1 MITRT
6 LSDAMMDVQ
15 GTKLL
20 DGVRLSLK
28 CMYPL
33 LFELEAAVPE
43 ASDKTERRLG
53 LANIRV
59 AYVQQVVF
67 AACTNY
73 GGGCGNT
80 GAKGTKNPRQRPGIS
95 KRSASTNNK
104 MTG

>member
-33 LFELEAAVPE
+33 LFRLEDAVPE
-43 ASDKTERRLG
+43 ASNKTELRDD
-53 LANIRV
+53 LANIGE

-67 AACTNY
+67 DDNDDDADFFIQQ
-73 GGGCGNT
+73 
-80 GAKGTKNPRQRPGIS
+80 K
-95 KRSASTNNK
+95 
-104 MTG
+104 

>member
-20 DGVRLSLK
+20 DVVRLSLK

-33 LFELEAAVPE
+33 LFGLEDAVPE
-43 ASDKTERRLG
+43 ASNKTERRLG

-67 AACTNY
+67 VYDDNDDDA
-73 GGGCGNT
+73 
-80 GAKGTKNPRQRPGIS
+80 
-95 KRSASTNNK
+95 
-104 MTG
+104 